1 MNKYQEYLDKYGWD
15 PNCYIINP
23 ADHKSARII
32 RKYFLPMKYR
42 AQGDATAYATDKSPL
57 NHRILRYA
65 DVLLMYAEACNELGD
80 DASARDALNQVRRRA
95 KLDDVTAS
103 GKALQSA
110 IRQERRLE
118 LAFEQNRLYD
128 IRRWTDTNGKKMIS
142 NILGPNGSF
151 VKWNTEEATRDALEW
166 ENQGEASD
174 KGITFNENRDMVF
187 PIPLYEI
194 TMSNGS
200 ITQNPG
206 WN

>member
-1 MNKYQEYLDKYGWD
+1 MLRLAMNWVMTLL
-15 PNCYIINP
+15 P
-23 ADHKSARII
+23 AMLSI
-32 RKYFLPMKYR
+32 RC
-42 AQGDATAYATDKSPL
+42 
-57 NHRILRYA
+57 A
-65 DVLLMYAEACNELGD
+65 DVPSWMTLRQVERHCKVPF
-80 DASARDALNQVRRRA
+80 ARNAVWNWL
-95 KLDDVTAS
+95 
-103 GKALQSA
+103 
-110 IRQERRLE
+110 
-118 LAFEQNRLYD
+118 FEQNRLYD

>member
-1 MNKYQEYLDKYGWD
+1 M
-15 PNCYIINP
+15 
-23 ADHKSARII
+23 
-32 RKYFLPMKYR
+32 
-42 AQGDATAYATDKSPL
+42 
-57 NHRILRYA
+57 
-65 DVLLMYAEACNELGD
+65 
-80 DASARDALNQVRRRA
+80 RRRA
-95 KLDDVTAS
+95 KFDDVTAS

-110 IRQERRLE
+110 IRLERRLE

>member
-1 MNKYQEYLDKYGWD
+1 M
-15 PNCYIINP
+15 I
-23 ADHKSARII
+23 SAAGLI
-32 RKYFLPMKYR
+32 
-42 AQGDATAYATDKSPL
+42 Q
-57 NHRILRYA
+57 
-65 DVLLMYAEACNELGD
+65 
-80 DASARDALNQVRRRA
+80 
-95 KLDDVTAS
+95 
-103 GKALQSA
+103 
-110 IRQERRLE
+110 
-118 LAFEQNRLYD
+118 
-128 IRRWTDTNGKKMIS
+128 KMIS

>member
-1 MNKYQEYLDKYGWD
+1 M
-15 PNCYIINP
+15 
-23 ADHKSARII
+23 
-32 RKYFLPMKYR
+32 
-42 AQGDATAYATDKSPL
+42 
-57 NHRILRYA
+57 
-65 DVLLMYAEACNELGD
+65 
-80 DASARDALNQVRRRA
+80 
-95 KLDDVTAS
+95 
-103 GKALQSA
+103 
-110 IRQERRLE
+110 E

-151 VKWNTEEATRDALEW
+151 VKWNTEEATRDTLEW